1 MSPALVLDPPCPTNS
16 SILRLMKSTRQFF
29 LLPSRRLIADCLG
42 LQVQIY
48 TELKATFA
56 SGKSKPLAYRKYQ
69 LIQLAYLLKDNT
81 KLFEESLASDL
92 GRPQFEAKMLDIDP
106 TLTEIKATLAGF
118 EKWAKTESAPF
129 SLNFSVMRPI
139 IRKEPKGV
147 VLLIAPF
154 NYPLFL
160 TLPLLASAIA
170 AGNAVVVKP
179 TENTPAT
186 TALLADLVNK
196 YMDTSLVRVVK
207 GGVDETTKLL
217 EYTWGHILYT
227 GGGQV
232 GKIISMAGAKTLS
245 PVSLEL
251 GGKSPV
257 FIDPKCDLKIA
268 AKRILWGKAANA
280 GQTCVAPD
288 YIIVQRDFQDTF
300 VQALQDVYNEF
311 YPDKASAPGQMSRLV
326 SARAFTR
333 VSNLIKNTKGTIV
346 FGGDTDEATK
356 YIGPTV
362 VKDVKPD
369 DCLMSEEIFGPILP
383 IMPVD
388 SVDEGLAY
396 VNAHDH
402 PLSVYVF
409 TQDSD
414 FKAKIFN
421 NTQSGSAMANE
432 TIIHPAIHGLPFGG
446 IGPSGSG
453 YHTGKYGFEMFT
465 HLRSSIDSPSWI
477 DMLLSWRYPP
487 YSAASLKAMARFT
500 SAGLPPRPSGPPK
513 AHVSRG
519 YWSRWSTFLLALV
532 LAGGLMKRQIKM

>member
-1 MSPALVLDPPCPTNS
+1 MSDTLVYTPLD
-16 SILRLMKSTRQFF
+16 
-29 LLPSRRLIADCLG
+29 
-42 LQVQIY
+42 QIEKIY
-48 TELKATFA
+48 NELKTTFA
-56 SGKSKPLAYRKYQ
+56 SGKSKPIPYRKYQ
-69 LIQLAYLLKDNT
+69 LIQLAYLLKDNV
-81 KLFEESLASDL
+81 KLFEESLAADL
-92 GRPQFEAKMLDIDP
+92 GRPQFEARMLDIDP
-106 TLTEIKATLAGF
+106 TLGEIKTTLAGF
-118 EKWAKTESAPF
+118 EKWAKQESAPF
-129 SLNFSVMRPI
+129 SINFSAMRPV

-147 VLLIAPF
+147 VLLISPF

-160 TLPLLASAIA
+160 TLPLMASAIA
-170 AGNAVVVKP
+170 AGNAVVLKP

-186 TALLADLVNK
+186 SALLADLVDK

-207 GGVDETTKLL
+207 GGVEETTKLL

-232 GKIISMAGAKTLS
+232 GKLISAAGAKTLS
-245 PVSLEL
+245 PVSLEV

-288 YIIVQRDFQDTF
+288 YIIVERHFQDKF
-300 VQALQDVYNEF
+300 VQAMQETYQEF
-311 YPDKASAPGQMSRLV
+311 YPDKPSAPGQMSRLV

-333 VSNLIKNTKGTIV
+333 VSNLLKNTKGTVVI
-346 FGGDTDEATK
+346 GGDMDEATK
-356 YIGPTV
+356 YIGPAI

-409 TQDSD
+409 TQDSA
-414 FKAKIFN
+414 FKAKIFD

-432 TIIHPAIHGLPFGG
+432 TIIHPAIYGLPFGG

-453 YHTGKYGFEMFT
+453 YHSGKYGFDMFT
-465 HLRSSIDSPSWI
+465 HLRSSIDSPSWV
-477 DMLLSWRYPP
+477 DMLLSFRYPP
-487 YSAASLKAMARFT
+487 YTPAKLKSMARFMN
-500 SAGLPPRPSGPPK
+500 AGLPPRPSGPPK
-513 AHVSRG
+513 ANVSRG
-519 YWSRWSTFLLALV
+519 SWSSWLTFLLALT
-532 LAGGLMKRQIKM
+532 LAGSLMKRQIKL